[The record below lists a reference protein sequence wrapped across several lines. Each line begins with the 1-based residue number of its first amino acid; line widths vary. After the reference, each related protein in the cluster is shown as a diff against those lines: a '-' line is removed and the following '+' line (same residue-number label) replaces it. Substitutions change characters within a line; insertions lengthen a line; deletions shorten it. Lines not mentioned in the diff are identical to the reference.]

1 MSEQNVHKLSLA
13 AYKSHFDM
21 LYVPLCLF
29 ANKYVQNLNTAK
41 DLVQEVFIKI
51 WEDQIAFKKENA
63 IKSYLYT
70 AVKNKSLDHLKS
82 VYHRSSERFSKEELE
97 QMETEAF
104 FVREVI
110 VSETAT
116 LIENAVNTLPKKC
129 AQIIKL
135 SLKEYSNKE
144 IAQELS
150 ISVNTVKA
158 QKRIAYQKL
167 RPILKESFFLIAY
180 IFGS

>member
-1 MSEQNVHKLSLA
+1 MPEQNVHKLSLS
-13 AYKSHFDM
+13 AYKSHFDT

-29 ANKYVQNLNTAK
+29 ANKYVHNLNTAK

-51 WEDQIAFKKENA
+51 WEDQVALKNESA

-70 AVKNKSLDHLKS
+70 AVKNKSLDYLKGR
-82 VYHRSSERFSKEELE
+82 HHKSSEPYPREELE
-97 QMETEAF
+97 KMETETF
-104 FVREVI
+104 FLREVV

-116 LIENAVNTLPKKC
+116 IIENAVNTLPKKC

-135 SLKEYSNKE
+135 SLKEYNNQE

-167 RPILKESFFLIAY
+167 RPILKESFFLITY
-180 IFGS
+180 IFNS

>member
-1 MSEQNVHKLSLA
+1 MSEQNAHTLSLA
-13 AYKSHFDM
+13 AYKAHFDT

-29 ANKYVQNLNTAK
+29 ANKYVHNLNTAK

-51 WEDQIAFKKENA
+51 WEDKIELKNENV

-70 AVKNKSLDHLKS
+70 AVRNKSLDFLKS
-82 VYHRSSERFSKEELE
+82 RHHKSSERYSKEEFE
-97 QMETEAF
+97 SIQTETF
-104 FVREVI
+104 FLREVVI
-110 VSETAT
+110 SETST
-116 LIENAVNTLPKKC
+116 IIENAVNTLPKKC

-180 IFGS
+180 IFSS

>member
-1 MSEQNVHKLSLA
+1 MHGRNVHKLSLS
-13 AYKSHFDM
+13 AYKSHFDT

-29 ANKYVQNLNTAK
+29 SNKYVGNLNTAK

-51 WEDQIAFKKENA
+51 WEDQVTFKNENA

-70 AVKNKSLDHLKS
+70 AVKNKSLNFIKGP
-82 VYHRSSERFSKEELE
+82 YHTSSTSYSREELE
-97 QMETEAF
+97 KMETEAF
-104 FVREVI
+104 FLREVVI
-110 VSETAT
+110 TETAT
-116 LIENAVNTLPKKC
+116 IIENAVNTLPKKC

-180 IFGS
+180 IFGP